1 MNETLYAQ
9 FDFPVLKSEAQIQQ
23 EKNKALE
30 AVVPYYRL
38 DQSVFSNVEKS
49 LNQMQMGELSY
60 LKGEL
65 AVQLDRIYDRGVI
78 SLDSDRDSDSDTD
91 ADLVYVQ
98 RDRRAERMPISELYT
113 SETALEQI
121 KYYVKSVVNTTA
133 TRTITEYVGD
143 FCIFGGHHKLCEVD
157 AERVGALCIVVYLRV
172 YPLGINLLRG
182 ELV

>member
-1 MNETLYAQ
+1 MIVVFIILTVLMPRTAKFAYDYRKGAPWMNETLYAQ

-38 DQSVFSNVEKS
+38 DQSVFSDVEKS

-121 KYYVKSVVNTTA
+121 KYYV
-133 TRTITEYVGD
+133 
-143 FCIFGGHHKLCEVD
+143 
-157 AERVGALCIVVYLRV
+157 
-172 YPLGINLLRG
+172 
-182 ELV
+182 